1 MARAYDRRIDAIEA
15 RAAAIANHD
24 DSAARVAM
32 VRALEGLELAYGSG
46 ERIHVDPDAVDVDA
60 ELAKLEAAIRKVYT
74 EGA

>member
-1 MARAYDRRIDAIEA
+1 MRQTRVRRVSDLEQ
-15 RAAAIANHD
+15 AAASSAAHD

-32 VRALEGLELAYGSG
+32 ARALEGLELAYGGG

-60 ELAKLEAAIRKVYT
+60 ELAKLEAAIRKIYG